1 MDGVESS
8 EETGKDKQLKQT
20 PCVLLCH
27 LFANAIVYIYI
38 YSQNQAVGKDFAAD
52 RIQKRPKEHN
62 CSGYDRILAS
72 SCGSLA
78 WKQVDIK

>member
-38 YSQNQAVGKDFAAD
+38 
-52 RIQKRPKEHN
+52 
-62 CSGYDRILAS
+62 
-72 SCGSLA
+72 
-78 WKQVDIK
+78 